1 MYILYNSF
9 WVYYLQNK
17 KIKFDSDKSGKW
29 MYFFDDIDFASSI
42 CKKAVESGVEQEAKH
57 TNGENGVSCFYME
70 YDDVKSHKRTIAFML
85 ENNLIKKTKSGK
97 LYNLSFKLDNQT
109 RAGQYGSDFKSE
121 IKLSNFID
129 LYTGEWKWKR

>member
-1 MYILYNSF
+1 M
-9 WVYYLQNK
+9 
-17 KIKFDSDKSGKW
+17 
-29 MYFFDDIDFASSI
+29 
-42 CKKAVESGVEQEAKH
+42 
-57 TNGENGVSCFYME
+57 
-70 YDDVKSHKRTIAFML
+70 KSHKRTIAFML

-129 LYTGEWKWKR
+129 LYTGEWKWKG